1 MHALSTRND
10 DPEHASRPFSA
21 SRDGFIMGE
30 GAGCLIL
37 EELEHAKARGAKIYA
52 EMVGEGESADAYHI
66 TASHPEG
73 LGAKLVMERA
83 LADANLKPEDIDYI
97 NVHGTST
104 HVGDISEAKAI
115 KAVFGDAA
123 YSCSDNHYELRVSVI
138 LNTLVVTDQQ
148 KCAEQIF
155 EKCRDNS
162 FHSVRFSYDIQIP
175 HALSVT
181 VYKNQKD
188 AESGNSAF
196 RFSYQQENQID
207 GSYNIVD
214 NPEKFTL
221 EME

>member
-1 MHALSTRND
+1 M
-10 DPEHASRPFSA
+10 
-21 SRDGFIMGE
+21 
-30 GAGCLIL
+30 
-37 EELEHAKARGAKIYA
+37 
-52 EMVGEGESADAYHI
+52 
-66 TASHPEG
+66 
-73 LGAKLVMERA
+73 
-83 LADANLKPEDIDYI
+83 
-97 NVHGTST
+97 
-104 HVGDISEAKAI
+104 
-115 KAVFGDAA
+115 
-123 YSCSDNHYELRVSVI
+123 CSSDL
-138 LNTLVVTDQQ
+138 TLVVTDQQ
-148 KCAEQIF
+148 KCVEQIF

-196 RFSYQQENQID
+196 SFSYQQENQID

>member
-1 MHALSTRND
+1 MIRKRTIIIVITILLLL
-10 DPEHASRPFSA
+10 
-21 SRDGFIMGE
+21 
-30 GAGCLIL
+30 AGIL
-37 EELEHAKARGAKIYA
+37 FYLQWGRQMDVSSSSGS
-52 EMVGEGESADAYHI
+52 G
-66 TASHPEG
+66 
-73 LGAKLVMERA
+73 
-83 LADANLKPEDIDYI
+83 
-97 NVHGTST
+97 
-104 HVGDISEAKAI
+104 
-115 KAVFGDAA
+115 
-123 YSCSDNHYELRVSVI
+123 SDNHYELRVSVI

-196 RFSYQQENQID
+196 SFSYRQENQID
-207 GSYNIVD
+207 GTYNIVD

-221 EME
+221 EMEFYTPLVPKSYDFLGTIGELAHIRQDGQVACEAKATGTD

>member
-1 MHALSTRND
+1 MIRKRTVIIAITILLLLAGSLSY
-10 DPEHASRPFSA
+10 
-21 SRDGFIMGE
+21 
-30 GAGCLIL
+30 LQ
-37 EELEHAKARGAKIYA
+37 RGRQ
-52 EMVGEGESADAYHI
+52 MDVSSSSGS
-66 TASHPEG
+66 S
-73 LGAKLVMERA
+73 
-83 LADANLKPEDIDYI
+83 
-97 NVHGTST
+97 
-104 HVGDISEAKAI
+104 
-115 KAVFGDAA
+115 
-123 YSCSDNHYELRVSVI
+123 SDNHYELRVSVI

-188 AESGNSAF
+188 AESGNPAF
-196 RFSYQQENQID
+196 RFSYQQENQIN

-214 NPEKFTL
+214 NPENFTL

>member
-1 MHALSTRND
+1 MIRKRTVIIVITILLLLAGSLSYLQWGRQMD
-10 DPEHASRPFSA
+10 VSSSSA
-21 SRDGFIMGE
+21 SG
-30 GAGCLIL
+30 
-37 EELEHAKARGAKIYA
+37 
-52 EMVGEGESADAYHI
+52 
-66 TASHPEG
+66 
-73 LGAKLVMERA
+73 
-83 LADANLKPEDIDYI
+83 
-97 NVHGTST
+97 
-104 HVGDISEAKAI
+104 
-115 KAVFGDAA
+115 
-123 YSCSDNHYELRVSVI
+123 SDNHYELRVSVI

-155 EKCRDNS
+155 EKYRDNS

-196 RFSYQQENQID
+196 CFSYQQEKQIN

-214 NPEKFTL
+214 NPENFTL

>member
-1 MHALSTRND
+1 MIRKRTVIIVITILLLLAGSLSYLQWGRQMD
-10 DPEHASRPFSA
+10 VSSSFAS
-21 SRDGFIMGE
+21 G
-30 GAGCLIL
+30 
-37 EELEHAKARGAKIYA
+37 
-52 EMVGEGESADAYHI
+52 
-66 TASHPEG
+66 
-73 LGAKLVMERA
+73 
-83 LADANLKPEDIDYI
+83 
-97 NVHGTST
+97 
-104 HVGDISEAKAI
+104 
-115 KAVFGDAA
+115 
-123 YSCSDNHYELRVSVI
+123 SDNHYELRVSVI

-148 KCAEQIF
+148 KCVEQIF

-175 HALSVT
+175 RALSVT

-196 RFSYQQENQID
+196 SFSYQQANQID

>member
-1 MHALSTRND
+1 MDVS
-10 DPEHASRPFSA
+10 SS
-21 SRDGFIMGE
+21 SGFG
-30 GAGCLIL
+30 
-37 EELEHAKARGAKIYA
+37 
-52 EMVGEGESADAYHI
+52 
-66 TASHPEG
+66 
-73 LGAKLVMERA
+73 
-83 LADANLKPEDIDYI
+83 
-97 NVHGTST
+97 
-104 HVGDISEAKAI
+104 
-115 KAVFGDAA
+115 
-123 YSCSDNHYELRVSVI
+123 SDNHYELRVSVI

-196 RFSYQQENQID
+196 SFSYRQENQID
-207 GSYNIVD
+207 GTYNIVD

-221 EME
+221 EMEWLHT

>member
-1 MHALSTRND
+1 MTVYMDLENLLKEKNISKNKVCEA
-10 DPEHASRPFSA
+10 
-21 SRDGFIMGE
+21 
-30 GAGCLIL
+30 CIL
-37 EELEHAKARGAKIYA
+37 QR
-52 EMVGEGESADAYHI
+52 
-66 TASHPEG
+66 TQ
-73 LGAKLVMERA
+73 
-83 LADANLKPEDIDYI
+83 
-97 NVHGTST
+97 
-104 HVGDISEAKAI
+104 
-115 KAVFGDAA
+115 
-123 YSCSDNHYELRVSVI
+123 

-148 KCAEQIF
+148 KCVEQIF

-196 RFSYQQENQID
+196 SFSYQQENQID

>member
-1 MHALSTRND
+1 MIRKRTIIIATTILLLLAGSLSYLQWGRQMD
-10 DPEHASRPFSA
+10 VSS
-21 SRDGFIMGE
+21 SSGSG
-30 GAGCLIL
+30 
-37 EELEHAKARGAKIYA
+37 
-52 EMVGEGESADAYHI
+52 
-66 TASHPEG
+66 
-73 LGAKLVMERA
+73 
-83 LADANLKPEDIDYI
+83 
-97 NVHGTST
+97 
-104 HVGDISEAKAI
+104 
-115 KAVFGDAA
+115 
-123 YSCSDNHYELRVSVI
+123 SDNHYELRVSVI
-138 LNTLVVTDQQ
+138 LNTLVVTDQL
-148 KCAEQIF
+148 F

-188 AESGNSAF
+188 AESGNSTF

>member
-1 MHALSTRND
+1 MIRKRTIIIVITILLLLAGSLSYLQWGRQMD
-10 DPEHASRPFSA
+10 VSSSSA
-21 SRDGFIMGE
+21 SG
-30 GAGCLIL
+30 
-37 EELEHAKARGAKIYA
+37 
-52 EMVGEGESADAYHI
+52 
-66 TASHPEG
+66 
-73 LGAKLVMERA
+73 
-83 LADANLKPEDIDYI
+83 
-97 NVHGTST
+97 
-104 HVGDISEAKAI
+104 
-115 KAVFGDAA
+115 
-123 YSCSDNHYELRVSVI
+123 SDNHYELRVSVI

-148 KCAEQIF
+148 KCVEQIF

-188 AESGNSAF
+188 AFS
-196 RFSYQQENQID
+196 FSYQQENQID

>member
-1 MHALSTRND
+1 MMKCEWILCPVCGSKTRNKIRKD
-10 DPEHASRPFSA
+10 TV
-21 SRDGFIMGE
+21 
-30 GAGCLIL
+30 L
-37 EELEHAKARGAKIYA
+37 E
-52 EMVGEGESADAYHI
+52 M
-66 TASHPEG
+66 
-73 LGAKLVMERA
+73 
-83 LADANLKPEDIDYI
+83 
-97 NVHGTST
+97 
-104 HVGDISEAKAI
+104 
-115 KAVFGDAA
+115 
-123 YSCSDNHYELRVSVI
+123 SVI

-196 RFSYQQENQID
+196 SFSYQQENQID

>member
-1 MHALSTRND
+1 MIRKRTIIIAITILLLL
-10 DPEHASRPFSA
+10 
-21 SRDGFIMGE
+21 
-30 GAGCLIL
+30 AGIL
-37 EELEHAKARGAKIYA
+37 FYLQWGRQMDVSSSSGS
-52 EMVGEGESADAYHI
+52 G
-66 TASHPEG
+66 
-73 LGAKLVMERA
+73 
-83 LADANLKPEDIDYI
+83 
-97 NVHGTST
+97 
-104 HVGDISEAKAI
+104 
-115 KAVFGDAA
+115 
-123 YSCSDNHYELRVSVI
+123 SDNHYELRVSVI
-138 LNTLVVTDQQ
+138 LNALVVTDQQ

-188 AESGNSAF
+188 AEFGNSAF

-221 EME
+221 EMESLHT

>member
-1 MHALSTRND
+1 MIRKRTIIIVITILLLL
-10 DPEHASRPFSA
+10 
-21 SRDGFIMGE
+21 
-30 GAGCLIL
+30 AGIL
-37 EELEHAKARGAKIYA
+37 FYLQWGRQMDVSSSSGS
-52 EMVGEGESADAYHI
+52 G
-66 TASHPEG
+66 
-73 LGAKLVMERA
+73 
-83 LADANLKPEDIDYI
+83 
-97 NVHGTST
+97 
-104 HVGDISEAKAI
+104 
-115 KAVFGDAA
+115 
-123 YSCSDNHYELRVSVI
+123 SDNHYELRVSVI

-148 KCAEQIF
+148 KCAEQIL